1 MVRRSPARGRRSAR
15 PLTRP
20 TVRPTVATTVLGLI
34 ALLGISASCTPQTT
48 VSPAH
53 AAPQAAPT
61 KYVLL
66 TFDDGPDA
74 KYTPQILE
82 ILKSYDAKAT
92 FFEVGQNVVKHPDL
106 TKQIHEQGHSVQ
118 NHTWSHADLRKLSS
132 ASLRNQV
139 AKTDQAIRAQ
149 TGYTP
154 RCLRPPY
161 GGVNKVVTQR
171 TDSLDKVI
179 RLWTVD
185 SHDWERPGTSVIVK
199 RVLTGVKDGS
209 IVLMH
214 DGGGNR
220 SQTVAALPSILKT
233 LQAKGYGFAATWCR

>member
-1 MVRRSPARGRRSAR
+1 
-15 PLTRP
+15 
-20 TVRPTVATTVLGLI
+20 VAATVLGLL

-53 AAPQAAPT
+53 AAPPVAAPT
-61 KYVLL
+61 KYVFL
-66 TFDDGPDA
+66 TFDDGPDP
-74 KYTPQILE
+74 KYTPQILK
-82 ILKSYDAKAT
+82 ILQSYDARAT
-92 FFEVGQNVVKHPDL
+92 FFEVGQNVAKHPDL
-106 TKQIHEQGHSVQ
+106 TKQLHEQGHSVQ
-118 NHTWSHADLRKLSS
+118 NHTWSHPDLRTLSS
-132 ASLRNQV
+132 AGLSSQV

-161 GGVNKVVTQR
+161 GGVNRVVTQR

-209 IVLMH
+209 VVLMH

-220 SQTVAALPSILKT
+220 SQTVDALPTILKT
-233 LQAKGYGFAATWCR
+233 LKGKGYGFAATWCR